1 MNLNSTVRLTSDG
14 TVRRV
19 DLTYDV
25 QATDIVQVYFN
36 DDEIFTGW
44 TLQRN
49 TTPQRVDF
57 DEYIPAG
64 TLVLIR
70 RYTDMRE
77 IPHLFHFTGNARG
90 GAEFNAKNLDDNF
103 DKIKRAAQDAMDS
116 FELIGI
122 NLEAAANASDS
133 ADAAAA
139 SAALANTRAN
149 TASNQAQLAT
159 TKAQEAT
166 TEANKARTA
175 ANDAEA
181 AKSHVAANALAA
193 QNAEALAEQHRD
205 DALAARNAANTSQT
219 AAAGSA
225 SAAAASANTA
235 STQAQT
241 ATAQAN
247 AASTS
252 ATLASNKAGEAVS
265 FANSAGVSAT
275 QAAQSALEG
284 AGYRDKAQQWAEH
297 PLDTPVEANKFS
309 AKHWATKAEQLVVD
323 VAKTFTEDTVEVSFT
338 GDGTATNKLKANIG
352 LLDWNKLRSVPTVFP
367 TDWDNLAGKPS
378 VYPSAWA
385 NVANKPSTYPTTW
398 EQVASKPQLAL
409 ASHRHDWVDID
420 NLPATFPSAWSQVS
434 GKPNTYPPTLGTTS
448 TTAKA
453 GNWLPS
459 WGDVANKPT
468 TFAPIIG
475 TTAATAKAGNW
486 RPNWTD
492 IIGVPDAPFAPAA
505 ARIDIGGWGIPS
517 FGENIDYD
525 IVNPT
530 VHSVVP
536 RFGYVELQMN
546 IAFNYWGRQAIG
558 SNTLAR
564 FRLYLTQASPS
575 GAIVP
580 APEVMDVNFH
590 ITGSNLDADD
600 RMIVMR
606 AVWSGLSK
614 STRYYIHLT
623 VNSLGGTGNKS
634 IRTGHVI
641 AIV

>member
-122 NLEAAANASDS
+122 NLEAAANARDS

-175 ANDAEA
+175 ANEAEA

-205 DALAARNAANTSQT
+205 DALDALSAAIAAKT

-247 AASTS
+247 AASAS
-252 ATLASNKAGEAVS
+252 ATLASNKADEVVS
-265 FANSAGVSAT
+265 FANSAGNSAA

-297 PLDTPVEANKFS
+297 PVDTPVEANKFS
-309 AKHWATKAEQLVVD
+309 SKHWASKAEQLVVD

-352 LLDWNKLRSVPTVFP
+352 LLDWGKLRSVPTVFP
-367 TDWDNLAGKPS
+367 TDWDNLSGKPS

-398 EQVASKPQLAL
+398 AQVASKPALAL
-409 ASHRHDWVDID
+409 ANHTHEWDDIESKPT
-420 NLPATFPSAWSQVS
+420 NYPTTWSIVA
-434 GKPNTYPPTLGTTS
+434 GKPSTYAPTIGSTS

-453 GNWLPS
+453 GNWYPS
-459 WGDVANKPT
+459 WAEVNDKPFVIEIPPSANNMVVNDTSDAVATPT
-468 TFAPIIG
+468 GVMTRTSTRGIKAVNGFLRVSFQAPIHLWALLDTNRAFDIAVQYRAG
-475 TTAATAKAGNW
+475 TAGTW
-486 RPNWTD
+486 RTT
-492 IIGVPDAPFAPAA
+492 PARNVA
-505 ARIDIGGWGIPS
+505 VW
-517 FGENIDYD
+517 
-525 IVNPT
+525 
-530 VHSVVP
+530 
-536 RFGYVELQMN
+536 
-546 IAFNYWGRQAIG
+546 AISDLASKPMSG
-558 SNTLAR
+558 NT
-564 FRLYLTQASPS
+564 
-575 GAIVP
+575 I
-580 APEVMDVNFH
+580 
-590 ITGSNLDADD
+590 ITGLN
-600 RMIVMR
+600 
-606 AVWSGLSK
+606 
-614 STRYYIHLT
+614 STTTYYVRLVFTPIEYNVQYT
-623 VNSLGGTGNKS
+623 VTGYQLLVS
-634 IRTGHVI
+634 
-641 AIV
+641 AI